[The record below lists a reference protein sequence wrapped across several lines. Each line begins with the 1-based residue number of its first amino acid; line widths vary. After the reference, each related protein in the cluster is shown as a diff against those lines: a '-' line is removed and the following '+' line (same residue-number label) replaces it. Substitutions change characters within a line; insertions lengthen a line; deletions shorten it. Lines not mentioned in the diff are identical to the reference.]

1 MGYSE
6 AVLDCMKVVMVLHK
20 GQMRKGGQ
28 VPYITHLW
36 AVAAL
41 VGEYGGDEEQVMA
54 ALLHDSVEDHGE
66 RISFAQISK
75 QFGGRVAEIVEGCTD
90 SEQNPKP
97 PWKERKTFF
106 LKRLR
111 LASGDIKLVVAA
123 DKLHNAR
130 STVSDLRFHGPK
142 IWSRFNAGKDDQI
155 WYYTGVV
162 SSLRNEWSHRII
174 EELVC
179 VVDEL
184 QKLSEKP

>member
-6 AVLDCMKVVMVLHK
+6 AVLDCMKLVMALH
-20 GQMRKGGQ
+20 QDQVRKDTQ
-28 VPYITHLW
+28 IPYITHLW

-41 VGEYGGDEEQVMA
+41 VGEYGGDEGQVVA

-66 RISFAQISK
+66 KISFAQIST
-75 QFGGRVAEIVEGCTD
+75 QFGNRVAEIVEGCTD
-90 SEQNPKP
+90 LEQFPQP
-97 PWKERKTFF
+97 PWKERKSFF

-111 LASGDIKLVVAA
+111 NASVDIKLVVAA

-130 STVSDLRFHGPK
+130 STVSDLRFHGSK
-142 IWSRFNAGKDDQI
+142 TWSRFNAGKDEQI

-162 SSLRNEWSHRII
+162 FALRNEWSHRII

-184 QKLSEKP
+184 QKLSEKS